1 MRDLTRRIPFGAQ
14 SRDRRKA
21 AFISVKNDI
30 RRHAGILGG
39 LFSTHDYLHGKNGW
53 IDCMFLGRK
62 PSVFYNCVLDT
73 TRNAYKEQVR
83 ELAYEQSYT
92 LAPDSEPRLFDHAI
106 KDPRSG
112 LWTMTLSEKKRFDA
126 LDGLSRSEWVERQI
140 PRIANDGTITV
151 YEGWTLHHD
160 YRFGI
165 GLHATL
171 DVPCLTIEAVNA
183 FVQRFLAF
191 EVEYANPN
199 PISYRYDEI
208 ENWHIESN
216 AIADPDQ
223 WSKSLS

>member
-1 MRDLTRRIPFGAQ
+1 
-14 SRDRRKA
+14 
-21 AFISVKNDI
+21 
-30 RRHAGILGG
+30 
-39 LFSTHDYLHGKNGW
+39 
-53 IDCMFLGRK
+53 
-62 PSVFYNCVLDT
+62 
-73 TRNAYKEQVR
+73 
-83 ELAYEQSYT
+83 
-92 LAPDSEPRLFDHAI
+92 
-106 KDPRSG
+106 
-112 LWTMTLSEKKRFDA
+112 
-126 LDGLSRSEWVERQI
+126 LSRIEWVERQI